1 MQGGGGLNKFLH
13 QALAHRDAQDME
25 AAYAAIAQA
34 DSNEP
39 LTAFAH
45 AQIAFE
51 TGRPALALF
60 AKAAPLNPDNPAL
73 IRTYAATLAE
83 QGALSDAV
91 TLLENT
97 LAANP
102 AWLDGHQLLGNLR
115 VTSGESDPIRSYAEA
130 CQRNPDNLSLRLAWF
145 QALSVARNWAGARAV
160 VEEALAMFGDKPA
173 LRSARVYLASESGE
187 AANDPVLFDS
197 VADIAD
203 PGLDIAR
210 IRHALRLGDMARAK
224 AVAEPHIGTPT
235 AAIFWPYLSI
245 LWRMTGDPRAEWL
258 DGAPPPIHSFDLDF
272 TAQALADLTAT
283 LNRLHTAKAPYPEQS
298 VRGGTQTSGQLF
310 FHHDPAIQSARAK
323 VAVAI
328 AAYIAQLPLP
338 DATHPL
344 LGPVRDQPVRFEGSW
359 SVRLAAQGFHSRHT
373 HTRGWISSAL
383 YVALPKLDASPK
395 GWIEFGAPPPEL
407 GLDLPA
413 YSQLEPKPGR
423 LVLFPSTLWHG
434 TIPFD
439 DGERLT
445 IAFDVRV
452 PKAAPLPGN

>member
-1 MQGGGGLNKFLH
+1 
-13 QALAHRDAQDME
+13 ME
-25 AAYAAIAQA
+25 AAWAAIQRT
-34 DSNEP
+34 DTNDPQS
-39 LTAFAH
+39 AFLM
-45 AQIAFE
+45 AQIALE
-51 TGRPALALF
+51 TGRLAVDLFARAAALNPNNPDVIRNQANALAAEGDL
-60 AKAAPLNPDNPAL
+60 A
-73 IRTYAATLAE
+73 AATA
-83 QGALSDAV
+83 
-91 TLLENT
+91 LLET
-97 LAANP
+97 TIAANP
-102 AWLDGHQLLGNLR
+102 AWLDGHRLLGNLR
-115 VTSGESDPIRSYAEA
+115 VTAGEADPARSYAEA
-130 CQRNPDNLSLRLAWF
+130 CQRDPDNLSLRLAWF
-145 QALSVARNWAGARAV
+145 QALSVARQWDAARRV
-160 VEEALAMFGDKPA
+160 VDDAIAYFGDKPA
-173 LRSARVYLASESGE
+173 LRIAAVYLASESSE
-187 AANDPVLFDS
+187 AVDDPALFDD

-235 AAIFWPYLSI
+235 AAIVWPYLSI

-310 FHHDPAIQSARAK
+310 FHHDPAIQTARAK
-323 VAVAI
+323 VAAAI
-328 AAYIAQLPLP
+328 TAYIAQLPLP

-344 LGPVRDQPVRFEGSW
+344 LGPVRDQPIRFEGSW
-359 SVRLAAQGFHSRHT
+359 SVRLAGQGFHSRHT

>member
-1 MQGGGGLNKFLH
+1 
-13 QALAHRDAQDME
+13 
-25 AAYAAIAQA
+25 
-34 DSNEP
+34 
-39 LTAFAH
+39 
-45 AQIAFE
+45 
-51 TGRPALALF
+51 
-60 AKAAPLNPDNPAL
+60 
-73 IRTYAATLAE
+73 
-83 QGALSDAV
+83 
-91 TLLENT
+91 
-97 LAANP
+97 
-102 AWLDGHQLLGNLR
+102 
-115 VTSGESDPIRSYAEA
+115 
-130 CQRNPDNLSLRLAWF
+130 
-145 QALSVARNWAGARAV
+145 
-160 VEEALAMFGDKPA
+160 MFGDKPA

-187 AANDPVLFDS
+187 AANDPALFDS

-210 IRHALRLGDMARAK
+210 IRHALRLGDMARGK
-224 AVAEPHIGTPT
+224 AVAEPHIGTQT

-245 LWRMTGDPRAEWL
+245 IWRMTGDPRAEWL

-272 TAQALADLTAT
+272 TAQTLADLTAT

-310 FHHDPAIQSARAK
+310 FHHDPAIRNARAK
-323 VAVAI
+323 VTVAI
-328 AAYIAQLPLP
+328 AEYIDQLPPP

-344 LGPVRDQPVRFEGSW
+344 LAPPRHQPIRFEGSW
-359 SVRLAAQGFHSRHT
+359 SVRLAAQGFHSCHT

-413 YSQLEPKPGR
+413 YSQIEPKPGR

-452 PKAAPLPGN
+452 PTAAPLPGN